1 MDIFMIVLLAIVG
14 VVLMVVEAFMPGF
27 GIPGLSGIVLEIIAI
42 AITYFK
48 LGSTSALVFALIVI
62 SVIAVAISIALRS
75 AAKGRFARSKVV
87 LNTVEGSDEGF
98 VASEDMKVFVGR
110 EGETTTTL
118 RPAGIAEF
126 DGVRLNVVSEGDFIQ
141 PGTRVRITSAE
152 GSRIVVKPV

>member
-1 MDIFMIVLLAIVG
+1 MDIFLIVVMAIIG

-48 LGSTSALVFALIVI
+48 LGSTAALVFALIII

-75 AAKGRFARSKVV
+75 AAKGRFAKSKMV
-87 LNTVEGSDEGF
+87 LNNVEGSDEGF
-98 VASEDMKVFVGR
+98 VASEDMKVVVGR

-141 PGTRVRITSAE
+141 PGTRVRITQAE